1 MGRDYPVEHGLDT
14 LFEGG
19 FAEGCRAAR
28 GVVEPRCL
36 IPAGERCRNCHSR
49 MGRDYPL
56 EHVLDTLFQVAS
68 PKRCRASRVV
78 VEPRFSSLPGSAIA
92 LCHSRMGRDYPLEH
106 VLDTLYESG
115 FAQTLSRFA
124 RGSRTKVL
132 IPAGER
138 YRALS

>member
-1 MGRDYPVEHGLDT
+1 
-14 LFEGG
+14 
-19 FAEGCRAAR
+19 
-28 GVVEPRCL
+28 
-36 IPAGERCRNCHSR
+36 
-49 MGRDYPL
+49 
-56 EHVLDTLFQVAS
+56 
-68 PKRCRASRVV
+68 
-78 VEPRFSSLPGSAIA
+78 
-92 LCHSRMGRDYPLEH
+92 MGRDYPLEH

>member
-1 MGRDYPVEHGLDT
+1 MGRDYPVERVLDR
-14 LFEGG
+14 LYESG
-19 FAEGCRAAR
+19 FAE
-28 GVVEPRCL
+28 
-36 IPAGERCRNCHSR
+36 
-49 MGRDYPL
+49 
-56 EHVLDTLFQVAS
+56 
-68 PKRCRASRVV
+68 RCRASRVV